1 MGYSMVPVQM
11 RFLRLLSRRVSQN
24 ITYLCYNSR
33 AWDDDGGRT
42 IKLQGVNEMELTGN
56 DRTKPVV
63 LKNGC
68 KVKTNNTYNIL
79 ERIFEKSHLF
89 GFRLSSSSF
98 LYSPYEIKMLV
109 VLSRAWNK
117 GKLWMTEKLY
127 DWPNDWA
134 NDWLTDLLTDVFID
148 WINLWTF

>member
-68 KVKTNNTYNIL
+68 KVKQTIRT
-79 ERIFEKSHLF
+79 IF
-89 GFRLSSSSF
+89 
-98 LYSPYEIKMLV
+98 
-109 VLSRAWNK
+109 
-117 GKLWMTEKLY
+117 
-127 DWPNDWA
+127 
-134 NDWLTDLLTDVFID
+134 
-148 WINLWTF
+148 

>member
-1 MGYSMVPVQM
+1 M
-11 RFLRLLSRRVSQN
+11 SQN

-33 AWDDDGGRT
+33 AWDDNGGRT
-42 IKLQGVNEMELTGN
+42 IKLRGVNEMELTGN

-109 VLSRAWNK
+109 VLSRA
-117 GKLWMTEKLY
+117 
-127 DWPNDWA
+127 
-134 NDWLTDLLTDVFID
+134 
-148 WINLWTF
+148 

>member
-1 MGYSMVPVQM
+1 MVPVQM
-11 RFLRLLSRRVSQN
+11 RFLRLLSRRVSQK

-68 KVKTNNTYNIL
+68 KVKTNKPYNIL
-79 ERIFEKSHLF
+79 ERIFDNSHLF
-89 GFRLSSSSF
+89 GFRLTSSSF

-109 VLSRAWNK
+109 VLSRAWNN

>member
-1 MGYSMVPVQM
+1 M
-11 RFLRLLSRRVSQN
+11 SQK

-68 KVKTNNTYNIL
+68 KVKTNNVYNIL
-79 ERIFEKSHLF
+79 ERIFDNSHLF
-89 GFRLSSSSF
+89 GFRLSSSIFFIFPLRNKDVSR
-98 LYSPYEIKMLV
+98 LV
-109 VLSRAWNK
+109 ASVKQRKTL
-117 GKLWMTEKLY
+117 
-127 DWPNDWA
+127 NDRK
-134 NDWLTDLLTDVFID
+134 I
-148 WINLWTF
+148 I